1 MKIQFNKLPS
11 NPNDNTLV
19 FFIPENDKKNNKG
32 QIQGLDQDTL
42 DRISNDSFTGSF
54 NTTQFFR
61 CFKNESN
68 YKHLLLVGIGN
79 KKDNSPLFL

>member
-42 DRISNDSFTGSF
+42 DRISNASCHRAHPPSF
-54 NTTQFFR
+54 
-61 CFKNESN
+61 
-68 YKHLLLVGIGN
+68 HLISITNPSV
-79 KKDNSPLFL
+79 F